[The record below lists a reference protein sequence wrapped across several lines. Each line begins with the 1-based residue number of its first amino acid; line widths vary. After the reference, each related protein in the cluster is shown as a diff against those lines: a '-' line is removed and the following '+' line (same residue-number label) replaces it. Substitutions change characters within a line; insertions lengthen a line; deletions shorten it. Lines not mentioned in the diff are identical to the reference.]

1 MGFSIVNI
9 CALAADA
16 NGDGFV
22 DFDEFECLMNSPVV
36 QKPNMLNRV
45 SMLPRAIP
53 ATIDEASE
61 EAPVEAP
68 AVASPVNS
76 LMSAMENK

>member
-1 MGFSIVNI
+1 MNFSIVNI

-22 DFDEFECLMNSPVV
+22 DFDEFESLMNSPVV

-45 SMLPRAIP
+45 SVLPRAIP

-61 EAPVEAP
+61 EAP